1 MIERSQLTGDII
13 GTLNMDTF
21 ISVTLAVPLYAC
33 FFIIISVLFVKWR
46 ITLILRSFHLTVLII
61 TA

>member
-21 ISVTLAVPLYAC
+21 ISVTLAVPLYTC